1 MAFCIPNILQNH
13 ETGKFIYNEDD
24 LNAIYKNLFTG
35 GCMRFSSGLGIIL
48 ALACLQGAVA
58 QADLDTLWLC
68 RDSIPDGSAAQ
79 LWFKMYLA
87 DTFPDNRGKFEMV
100 DTGDSQDG
108 SKYVNFDY
116 QFSNDSVFI
125 KGTDPNTGADTIYH
139 CAPRPGYAG
148 FKFYWDNGFVRYFA
162 ETHDSMFFWHKGPL
176 PGHKVQMIWGQGG
189 DCGGPIN
196 YQNFGEFKSSSVW
209 TRESFPIP
217 PSPGFEAHGLFELRM
232 LIYNDTGDSPT
243 SAPGCLKIDN
253 MAFIKKSAGISKTTF
268 ATKAIGGSR
277 YFIPKVSG
285 KVTLTIYSLQG
296 EQLFKEPIDVT
307 AGKKYNVNQFAR
319 KNSNLPSTW
328 IHCVQISGSGVNI
341 TRMMVR

>member
-1 MAFCIPNILQNH
+1 VEKNTFLKGALMKL
-13 ETGKFIYNEDD
+13 GK
-24 LNAIYKNLFTG
+24 
-35 GCMRFSSGLGIIL
+35 SLGIFL
-48 ALACLQGAVA
+48 ALACLQSAVA
-58 QADLDTLWLC
+58 QSELDTAWMC
-68 RDSIPDGSAAQ
+68 RDTGAEYMY
-79 LWFKMYLA
+79 LKMFLA
-87 DTFPDNRGKFEMV
+87 DTFPDNRGNFEMV

-108 SKYVNFDY
+108 SPYVNFDY
-116 QFSNDSVFI
+116 QFSNDSVHL
-125 KGTDPNTGADTIYH
+125 KGKNPTTGTDTIYH

-148 FKFYWDNGFVRYFA
+148 FKFFWDNGVVSYYVADF
-162 ETHDSMFFWHKGPL
+162 DSMILWHKGPL
-176 PGHKVQMIWGQGG
+176 PEHKVKMIWAQGSAG
-189 DCGGPIN
+189 CGTPIN
-196 YQNFGEFKSSSVW
+196 YECMGEFKSSTTW
-209 TRESFPIP
+209 KRESIPFPEKRNYGSAP
-217 PSPGFEAHGLFELRM
+217 DSDFVKNGLFELRM

-268 ATKAIGGSR
+268 ATKAIGGSC